1 MALFLLLGDISGLE
15 LTSSFTL
22 DRIERI
28 ISRSQGMTRK
38 EAIEL
43 AEKKNKL
50 RASYY
55 NFYTDKGWGVASSY
69 DLSIDSSI
77 LGSEET
83 AIFIRDFIQKK
94 DGRPKW
100 EKRK

>member
-1 MALFLLLGDISGLE
+1 
-15 LTSSFTL
+15 
-22 DRIERI
+22 
-28 ISRSQGMTRK
+28 MTRK

-50 RASYY
+50 RAS
-55 NFYTDKGWGVASSY
+55 YTDKGWGVASSY

-94 DGRPKW
+94 DGLPKW
-100 EKRK
+100 EKKK

>member
-1 MALFLLLGDISGLE
+1 MYLYMLPLKTESRESSAAHKEWLE
-15 LTSSFTL
+15 
-22 DRIERI
+22 
-28 ISRSQGMTRK
+28 K
-38 EAIEL
+38 IEL

-94 DGRPKW
+94 DGLPKW
-100 EKRK
+100 EKKK

>member
-1 MALFLLLGDISGLE
+1 
-15 LTSSFTL
+15 
-22 DRIERI
+22 
-28 ISRSQGMTRK
+28 MTRK

-55 NFYTDKGWGVASSY
+55 NFYTDKGWGVVSSY

-94 DGRPKW
+94 DGMPKW
-100 EKRK
+100 EKKK

>member
-1 MALFLLLGDISGLE
+1 MFKTNISLY
-15 LTSSFTL
+15 F
-22 DRIERI
+22 
-28 ISRSQGMTRK
+28 
-38 EAIEL
+38 
-43 AEKKNKL
+43 
-50 RASYY
+50 Y

-94 DGRPKW
+94 DGMPKW
-100 EKRK
+100 EKKK